1 VRQLLWFLNLAQ
13 AGAAAIFLHR
23 LRSLVIVLALLAV
36 LVPFLIGLGI
46 SQGIRDE
53 AEISLRAGADF
64 LVTGSQFSRS
74 VPVPLAAA
82 ADIRQ
87 IDGVREVV
95 PRIVGTIHL
104 GKDREPTVLVG
115 IPRRQQPAEVSWVK
129 GRLYQD
135 GNNHELV
142 VGSELAERLKLK
154 VDSSIPPFYRNDKG
168 DRVSRVVGIL
178 DSGISFWQA
187 RLVLCSFETAAYIF
201 DQEGV
206 ASDLLVF
213 CKSGYADHVRRAIAE
228 LPKAKGAGES
238 AVGWRIV
245 ARADAWPALHE
256 HLLHQEGVFN
266 LHGVLAFSI
275 AILTILVAA
284 DVGLSGRRREVGILR
299 ATGWQTDEVMLRDV
313 IESLLLAV
321 GSASLAVI
329 VACIWLGWFN
339 GWWVAGIFLPDMAT
353 TPGQRVP
360 FSLSLGPIALVF
372 VMAIAIVSTGTLY
385 STWRAASSPPRMVMR

>member
-1 VRQLLWFLNLAQ
+1 LLWFLDLAQ
-13 AGAAAIFLHR
+13 AAAAAIFLHR
-23 LRSLVIVLALLAV
+23 LRSLVIVMALLAV
-36 LVPFLIGLGI
+36 LVPFLLGLGI
-46 SQGIRDE
+46 SEGIRDE

-64 LVTGSQFSRS
+64 LVTGNQFGRS
-74 VPVPLAAA
+74 VPVPLTAVAS
-82 ADIRQ
+82 IRE
-87 IDGVREVV
+87 IEGVREVV

-104 GKDREPTVLVG
+104 GKDREEAVLVG
-115 IPRRQQPAEVSWVK
+115 IARRQQSAEVPWVR

-142 VGSELAERLKLK
+142 VGSELAERLKLA

-168 DRVSRVVGIL
+168 DRVSRVVGLL
-178 DSGISFWQA
+178 DSGVSFWQA
-187 RLVLCSFETAAYIF
+187 RLVLTSFETAGYVF

-213 CKSGYADHVRRAIAE
+213 CKPGYMDHVRRAIAD
-228 LPKAKGAGES
+228 LPRARGTAGGTV
-238 AVGWRIV
+238 AWRVV

-256 HLLHQEGVFN
+256 HLLHEEGVFN
-266 LHGVLAFSI
+266 LHSVLAFSI

-321 GSASLAVI
+321 GGASMALIIASV
-329 VACIWLGWFN
+329 WLKWFN

-353 TPGQRVP
+353 APGQKIP
-360 FSLSLGPIALVF
+360 YSLGPGPIALVF
-372 VMAIAIVSTGTLY
+372 AMAIVIVSTGTLY
-385 STWRAASSPPRMVMR
+385 STWRAATSPPRLVMR